1 MPRNSDDHDLFA
13 GTLDVMILH
22 LLRLKPMHGYALVRT
37 SRKFQTICC
46 RSNRSL
52 GRRHQAPGKG
62 TFQFREDISGISR
75 GIAVQ

>member
-52 GRRHQAPGKG
+52 STPPYRLGTTASSTRKRNVPVSRRH
-62 TFQFREDISGISR
+62 
-75 GIAVQ
+75 